1 MIRCETSFTWPRAES
16 SAESAAGEV
25 TPGFAVETA
34 IGFAELFDAPLP
46 GSLPLQEQLKLLV
59 VTGEASGDLIAADA
73 LTRLSTGV
81 TNLSIAGIGGDRL
94 KASGMDCWY
103 SSQELAVRGYVEAL
117 SKLPRIL
124 SVRKQLIARA
134 AAFKP
139 QVFLGVDAPDFNLGV
154 EARLRSSTTRTVHLI
169 SPSIW
174 AWRPERIHRIRQ
186 AVDHMLCVFPFEPE
200 IYRGSGVTATYVGH
214 PIADLIPL
222 EPNQQAAR
230 AALGLPSERRPVV
243 AVLPGSRLGEI
254 RHHGDAFLGAA
265 LFLSKYCKVIIP
277 AASEPI
283 AKMIRALA
291 HFDSVAAKGVELLV
305 DHSSDSFS
313 DSAIGKTNA
322 RPPLSHTVLAA
333 CDIALVASGTAT
345 LETALFKRPMVIG
358 YRVPGLT
365 YWLMKRKA
373 LIQNIG
379 LPNILLGSRVA
390 PEFVQDECAAPILA
404 SEILKLLDQP
414 QRMAE
419 MTQQFSELHRSLRQ
433 GAAQRISECLLQELR
448 HAHRGG

>member
-1 MIRCETSFTWPRAES
+1 LHDS
-16 SAESAAGEV
+16 
-25 TPGFAVETA
+25 
-34 IGFAELFDAPLP
+34 
-46 GSLPLQEQLKLLV
+46 LKLLV

-73 LTRLSTGV
+73 LTRLSKGV
-81 TNLSIAGIGGDRL
+81 PNLSIAGIGGDRL
-94 KASGMDCWY
+94 RASGMDCWY

-124 SVRKQLIARA
+124 SVRRQLIARA
-134 AAFKP
+134 AEFKP

-154 EARLRSSTTRTVHLI
+154 EAKVRSTSVRTVHLI

-174 AWRPERIHRIRQ
+174 AWRPERIRRIRQ

-214 PIADLIPL
+214 PIADLIPV

-230 AALGLPSERRPVV
+230 AVLGLQSESRPVV

-254 RHHGDAFLGAA
+254 RHNGDAFLGAA

-277 AASEPI
+277 AASEPV

-305 DHSSDSFS
+305 EPPAGVSEESTAATSQLNS
-313 DSAIGKTNA
+313 TIGA
-322 RPPLSHTVLAA
+322 ADLRPPLSHTVLAA

-358 YRVPGLT
+358 YRVPGFT

-373 LIQNIG
+373 LIQDIG

-390 PEFVQDECAAPILA
+390 PEFIQDECTAPVLA

-419 MTQQFSELHRSLRQ
+419 MTERFSELHRSLRQ
-433 GAAQRISECLLQELR
+433 GAAQRISDCLLQELH

>member
-1 MIRCETSFTWPRAES
+1 M
-16 SAESAAGEV
+16 
-25 TPGFAVETA
+25 
-34 IGFAELFDAPLP
+34 
-46 GSLPLQEQLKLLV
+46 QEQLNLLV

-73 LTRLSTGV
+73 LTRLSKGLP
-81 TNLSIAGIGGDRL
+81 NLSIAGIGGDRL

-124 SVRKQLIARA
+124 SVRRQLMTRA
-134 AAFKP
+134 AEFKP

-154 EARLRSSTTRTVHLI
+154 EAKLRSSTTRTVHLI

-214 PIADLIPL
+214 PIADLIPV

-230 AALGLPSERRPVV
+230 AALGLQSESRPIV

-254 RHHGDAFLGAA
+254 RHNGDAFLGAA
-265 LFLSKYCKVIIP
+265 LFLSKYCKVVIP

-305 DHSSDSFS
+305 DPSAAVSSDT
-313 DSAIGKTNA
+313 SAYPTASTASSGPLSHAADA

-333 CDIALVASGTAT
+333 CDVALVASGTAT

-358 YRVPGLT
+358 YRVPGFT

-373 LIQNIG
+373 LIQDIG

-419 MTQQFSELHRSLRQ
+419 MAERFSELHRSLRQ
-433 GAAQRISECLLQELR
+433 GAAQRISDCLLQELR

>member
-1 MIRCETSFTWPRAES
+1 M
-16 SAESAAGEV
+16 
-25 TPGFAVETA
+25 
-34 IGFAELFDAPLP
+34 
-46 GSLPLQEQLKLLV
+46 QEQLNLLV

-73 LTRLSTGV
+73 LTRLSKGLP
-81 TNLSIAGIGGDRL
+81 NLSIAGIGGDRL

-124 SVRKQLIARA
+124 SVRKQLMTRA
-134 AAFKP
+134 AEFKP

-214 PIADLIPL
+214 PIADLIPV

-230 AALGLPSERRPVV
+230 AALGLQGESRPIV

-254 RHHGDAFLGAA
+254 RHNGDAFLGAA
-265 LFLSKYCKVIIP
+265 LFLSKYCKVLIP

-305 DHSSDSFS
+305 DPSAAVSSDTSAYPTASTAGS
-313 DSAIGKTNA
+313 DPLSHAADA
-322 RPPLSHTVLAA
+322 RPPLSHNVLAA
-333 CDIALVASGTAT
+333 CDVALVASGTAT

-358 YRVPGLT
+358 YRVPGFT

-373 LIQNIG
+373 LIQDIG

-419 MTQQFSELHRSLRQ
+419 MAERFSELHRSLRQ
-433 GAAQRISECLLQELR
+433 GAAQRISDCLLQELS